1 MSEPEDT
8 SFARLVS
15 LACHD
20 LRTPLATVHGF
31 VRTLPRLQDFSEPAA
46 RYLQMM
52 DAASK
57 QMATLLDALGLAARI
72 ASGRY
77 EPVVREVSTLELARA
92 AAEQVGGGAVVVS
105 GRGGSVETDSE
116 AAARALADVSL
127 CLLRH
132 GGLERVELEA
142 EGSQLSLVPVPAAIA
157 PIVLGDDLRDLGA
170 AIAGRVV
177 EALGGS
183 LELEGET
190 LRLRLPLASATRA

>member
-31 VRTLPRLQDFSEPAA
+31 VRTLPRLQDFEEPAA

-57 QMATLLDALGLAARI
+57 QMAELLDELGLAARI
-72 ASGRY
+72 ESGGY
-77 EPVVREVSTLELARA
+77 DPDLREVNTLEVARA
-92 AAEQVGGGAVVVS
+92 AAERVGGNAILVS
-105 GRGGSVETDSE
+105 GGGGPVETDSE
-116 AAARALADVSL
+116 AAARALADVSR

-132 GGLERVELEA
+132 GGLERVELEV
-142 EGSQLSLVPVPAAIA
+142 EGPELRLVPVPAAVA
-157 PIVLGDDLRDLGA
+157 PIALGDDLRDLGA
-170 AIAGRVV
+170 AVAARVL

-183 LELEGET
+183 LWVEGET
-190 LRLRLPLASATRA
+190 LRLRLPLAGVTRA